1 MTKATDPPG
10 QVALVKRSKEVFVGH
25 PKVSTDFNPKL
36 QRSSGCF
43 KGVSPSEGIKNAL
56 FQVPPSEQFQLLAVL
71 EAEFRLDPQFRQR
84 VVGLERMLRV
94 REFLQATRACAVEH
108 DSHDVV
114 SECGSGKTALK
125 HKESEIQGPDV
136 SSGSCHPV
144 PSCVADA
151 DAWLSRSCQRAL
163 PDGVGGGQPRVTK
176 ASESTGIIGS
186 LVRHE
191 SRSSRLNSDNS
202 SMGVACV
209 ESALPAVAPFASV
222 FSSPCPFA
230 ARVAAAVHAR
240 RTVSPMHDVNAHSS
254 WSDTVR
260 LQGPTGT
267 RRVKGGVS
275 GLAEDL
281 RPVSEVE
288 AGCRFHSQEA
298 TRHKYQVCQG
308 RCGHTFPPPGGSW
321 YPIRVTWIRIGHQ
334 AINGLEPHGR
344 GFGC

>member
-1 MTKATDPPG
+1 MWLWQD
-10 QVALVKRSKEVFVGH
+10 
-25 PKVSTDFNPKL
+25 
-36 QRSSGCF
+36 CF
-43 KGVSPSEGIKNAL
+43 EAQGV
-56 FQVPPSEQFQLLAVL
+56 
-71 EAEFRLDPQFRQR
+71 R
-84 VVGLERMLRV
+84 
-94 REFLQATRACAVEH
+94 
-108 DSHDVV
+108 
-114 SECGSGKTALK
+114 
-125 HKESEIQGPDV
+125 PDV

-151 DAWLSRSCQRAL
+151 DAWLFRSCQRAL
-163 PDGVGGGQPRVTK
+163 PDGVGGGQPRVAK
-176 ASESTGIIGS
+176 AGESTGIICS

-209 ESALPAVAPFASV
+209 ESALPAVPPFASV

-240 RTVSPMHDVNAHSS
+240 RTVSPMHDVNAHNS

-275 GLAEDL
+275 GPAEDL

-288 AGCRFHSQEA
+288 AGVNSAGRRCTGAGCRFYSQEA
-298 TRHKYQVCQG
+298 TRHRYQACQG
-308 RCGHTFPPPGGSW
+308 RCGHTFPPPEGSW
-321 YPIRVTWIRIGHQ
+321 YLIRVTWIRIGHQ
-334 AINGLEPHGR
+334 AIVGLDEGVWNR
-344 GFGC
+344 TVGDLGAKG